1 MYKAQLTQA
10 PQLTQKTSI
19 TPRLQQALKVLNMP
33 LQELTQFIAQ
43 ELEQNPFL
51 ELEEEDETTLPAE
64 ESDPAPEWSEPEEN
78 PDREDSTIDIDW
90 ETAFEDRVSVS
101 ERVNSRYSDADE
113 LQSDLAHERSL
124 HEHLAEQLALAPPE
138 IIASETELTIGE
150 QILGNLNDDG
160 QLELKLFQIPC
171 EFLPELDKENLSIE
185 LHIFIQ
191 KNLQSATGDRNIQFS
206 ESAAIVVKDT
216 MSASAEKRGMPANR
230 AWKIND
236 KDNKKRYT
244 ILYEYIPCSHKMAL
258 NFYQLTLDDI
268 AETVGCD
275 TSLVE
280 TVLRKIQD
288 NFEPLGIAHR
298 DVREALLIQIRNYES
313 AVSGQQS
320 AVSKKTE
327 RKDWKKEWME
337 DENAADAPTL
347 PIFHPNADSQHG
359 SVICLS
365 QRIIENHFDTFLN
378 QQWDCIAK
386 ALKVDITAVDAAVKW
401 IGRLSPHPG
410 RYFSDPT
417 TRSLKKSSVTE
428 IITPDVEIQYLN
440 GKYQAISVDNH
451 IPRLHMNPYY
461 INLMRNHQDTL
472 DSEAKE
478 WIEKRYRDATN
489 LLSSLSQRG
498 STIARVTEAI
508 FEVQTEFLTQGV
520 KSIKPLTLRTIA
532 EKIGIHE
539 STVSRVTSN
548 KYVQTPHGM
557 YPLRFFFSNELAT
570 TQGEA
575 VSAKQVKNLIQEM
588 VDAEVRSKPLS
599 DQAIS
604 NSLKA
609 KGILLARRTVQKYR
623 DELGIPTSR
632 ERSAA
637 YADSRGN

>member
-33 LQELTQFIAQ
+33 LQELTQFITQ

-51 ELEEEDETTLPAE
+51 ELEEEDETALPAE
-64 ESDPAPEWSEPEEN
+64 ESDPAPEWNEPEEN

-101 ERVNSRYSDADE
+101 ERVNARYSDADE
-113 LQSDLAHERSL
+113 LQSDLPHERSL

-138 IIASETELTIGE
+138 IIASDTELTIGE

-171 EFLPELDKENLSIE
+171 EFLPELEKENLSIE

-191 KNLQSATGDRNIQFS
+191 KNLQSATGDPNILCS
-206 ESAAIVVKDT
+206 ESATIAAKDT
-216 MSASAEKRGMPANR
+216 GSSPTENRGMPANR

-236 KDNKKRYT
+236 KDNKKVYT
-244 ILYEYIPCSHKMAL
+244 ILHEYMPCSHRMVL

-275 TSLVE
+275 ISLVE
-280 TVLRKIQD
+280 AVLRKIQD

-298 DVREALLIQIRNYES
+298 DVREALLIQIRNYKPEES
-313 AVSGQQS
+313 RMNTEYDSLISEMRPNGENSSTSS
-320 AVSKKTE
+320 AKYE
-327 RKDWKKEWME
+327 
-337 DENAADAPTL
+337 AQC
-347 PIFHPNADSQHG
+347 ADSEYKKSIPVQY
-359 SVICLS
+359 LA
-365 QRIIENHFDTFLN
+365 QEIIENHFDTFLN

-386 ALKVDITAVDAAVKW
+386 ALTVDITAVDAAIKW

-428 IITPDVEIQYLN
+428 MITPDVEIQYLN

-461 INLMRNHQDTL
+461 VNLMRNHKDTL
-472 DSEAKE
+472 DADAKE

-508 FEVQTEFLTQGV
+508 FEVQTEFLTQGA
-520 KSIKPLTLRTIA
+520 KSIKPLTLKTIA

-570 TQGEA
+570 TQGDA

-588 VDAEVRSKPLS
+588 VGAEVPSKPLS

-637 YADSRGN
+637 HADSRLN

>member
-33 LQELTQFIAQ
+33 LQELTQFISQ

-51 ELEEEDETTLPAE
+51 ELEEDDEIALPTE
-64 ESDPAPEWSEPEEN
+64 ESEPDAEWNEPEEN
-78 PDREDSTIDIDW
+78 LDREDSTVDIDW

-101 ERVNSRYSDADE
+101 ERINSRYSDTDE
-113 LQSDLAHERSL
+113 LQPDLAHEGSL
-124 HEHLAEQLALAPPE
+124 HEYLDEQLDLAPPE
-138 IIASETELTIGE
+138 VIASETEYAIAA

-160 QLELKLFQIPC
+160 QLELEVFQVPC
-171 EFLPELDKENLSIE
+171 EFLPQLNEEVLSTE

-191 KNLQSATGDRNIQFS
+191 KKLSAATGDPDLQFS
-206 ESAAIVVKDT
+206 KTATIAVKDT
-216 MSASAEKRGMPANR
+216 MCPSPENRGMPAHR

-236 KDNKKRYT
+236 KDNKKTYT
-244 ILYEYIPCSHKMAL
+244 ILYECPPDSCKPAL
-258 NFYQLTLDDI
+258 IFYQLTLEDI

-280 TVLRKIQD
+280 NVLRKIQD
-288 NFEPLGIAHR
+288 NFEPIGIAHR
-298 DVREALLIQIRNYES
+298 DIREALLIQIRNYMMND
-313 AVSGQQS
+313 G
-320 AVSKKTE
+320 
-327 RKDWKKEWME
+327 D
-337 DENAADAPTL
+337 PGHCYTL
-347 PIFHPNADSQHG
+347 PLAHK
-359 SVICLS
+359 
-365 QRIIENHFDTFLN
+365 IIKNHFDAFLN
-378 QQWDCIAK
+378 QRWDGIAD
-386 ALKVDITAVDAAVKW
+386 ALKVDITAIDAAAKW

-410 RYFSDPT
+410 RYFTDPM
-417 TRSLKKSSVTE
+417 TRSLKKSSATE

-440 GKYQAISVDNH
+440 GKYQAISVDNY
-451 IPRLHMNPYY
+451 IPRLQMNPYY
-461 INLMRNHQDTL
+461 VNLMRNRPDTL
-472 DSEAKE
+472 DAEAKE

-489 LLSSLSQRG
+489 LLSSLAQRG

-548 KYVQTPHGM
+548 KYVQTQHGM

-570 TQGEA
+570 TQGDA

-588 VDAEVRSKPLS
+588 VNAEVASKPLS

-604 NSLKA
+604 NALKA

-632 ERSAA
+632 ERFKAKSI
-637 YADSRGN
+637 

>member
-33 LQELTQFIAQ
+33 RQELTQFLAQ
-43 ELEQNPFL
+43 ELEQNPLL

-64 ESDPAPEWSEPEEN
+64 ELDAASEWNESD
-78 PDREDSTIDIDW
+78 EDIDIEDTAVDIDW
-90 ETAFEDRVSVS
+90 EAAFEDRISLS
-101 ERVNSRYSDADE
+101 ERINSGYSDTDE
-113 LQSDLAHERSL
+113 LQLDLVQERSL
-124 HEHLAEQLALAPPE
+124 HEHLAEQLELAPPGV
-138 IIASETELTIGE
+138 IASEVERAIGE

-171 EFLPELDKENLSIE
+171 EFLPELDKENLSVE

-191 KNLQSATGDRNIQFS
+191 KNLQSATGDPNAQFS
-206 ESAAIVVKDT
+206 KTSTIAVKDAMPPST
-216 MSASAEKRGMPANR
+216 ENRGVPAHR

-236 KDNKKRYT
+236 KDNKKTYT
-244 ILYEYIPCSHKMAL
+244 ILYECIPDSRRPAL
-258 NFYQLTLDDI
+258 TFYQLTLDDI

-275 TSLVE
+275 TSLVKS
-280 TVLRKIQD
+280 VLRKIQD

-298 DVREALLIQIRNYES
+298 DIKEALLIQIRQNDSPSSVVGSRLGDDPVEPDS
-313 AVSGQQS
+313 ALTDNR
-320 AVSKKTE
+320 KLKTE
-327 RKDWKKEWME
+327 NYK
-337 DENAADAPTL
+337 T
-347 PIFHPNADSQHG
+347 DSQQV
-359 SVICLS
+359 SILPLA
-365 QRIIENHFDTFLN
+365 QEIIKNHFDAFLN
-378 QQWDCIAK
+378 QQWNRIAD
-386 ALKVDITAVDAAVKW
+386 ALKVDITAIDAAAKW

-410 RYFSDPT
+410 RYFTDPA
-417 TRSLKKSSVTE
+417 TRSLRKSSATE

-451 IPRLHMNPYY
+451 IPRLQMNPYY
-461 INLMRNHQDTL
+461 VNLMRNHQNTL
-472 DSEAKE
+472 DSEAKD
-478 WIEKRYRDATN
+478 WIEKRYRDAIN
-489 LLSSLSQRG
+489 LLSSLAQRG

-520 KSIKPLTLRTIA
+520 KSMKPLTLRTIA

-570 TQGEA
+570 TQGDA

-588 VDAEVRSKPLS
+588 VNAEVSSKPLS

-604 NSLKA
+604 NALKA

-632 ERSAA
+632 KRSAA
-637 YADSRGN
+637 RKNSRIN

>member
-1 MYKAQLTQA
+1 MYRAQLTQA

-33 LQELTQFIAQ
+33 LQELTQFISQ

-51 ELEEEDETTLPAE
+51 ELEEEDKAALPTE
-64 ESDPAPEWSEPEEN
+64 ESDSVPEWNEPEEN
-78 PDREDSTIDIDW
+78 LDREDSTIDIDW

-101 ERVNSRYSDADE
+101 ERLNSRYSDADE
-113 LQSDLAHERSL
+113 LQSDLVHERSL
-124 HEHLAEQLALAPPE
+124 HEHLAEQLALASPE
-138 IIASETELTIGE
+138 IIVSETECAIAE

-171 EFLPELDKENLSIE
+171 EFLPELDEGILSTE
-185 LHIFIQ
+185 LHIFIE
-191 KNLQSATGDRNIQFS
+191 KNLQAATGDRDIQFS
-206 ESAAIVVKDT
+206 KTATIVGADMLPPSTENGSV
-216 MSASAEKRGMPANR
+216 PANR

-236 KDNKKRYT
+236 KDNKKIYT
-244 ILYEYIPCSHKMAL
+244 ILYECIPDSHKTEL
-258 NFYQLTLDDI
+258 NFCQLTLDDI
-268 AETVGCD
+268 AETIGCD

-288 NFEPLGIAHR
+288 NFEPLGIAHQ
-298 DVREALLIQIRNYES
+298 DVREALLIQIRNYKPEDGTDAEHDSQSTEMSPKGKDSSTSS
-313 AVSGQQS
+313 A
-320 AVSKKTE
+320 AYKTQC
-327 RKDWKKEWME
+327 
-337 DENAADAPTL
+337 
-347 PIFHPNADSQHG
+347 ADSRYKNIPVQ
-359 SVICLS
+359 CLA
-365 QRIIENHFDTFLN
+365 QEIIENHFDTFLN
-378 QQWDCIAK
+378 QQWACIAG
-386 ALKVDITAVDAAVKW
+386 ALKVDITAIDTAAKW
-401 IGRLSPHPG
+401 IGKLSPHPG
-410 RYFSDPT
+410 RYFTDPT
-417 TRSLKKSSVTE
+417 TRSLKKSSFTE

-451 IPRLHMNPYY
+451 IPRLQMNPYY
-461 INLMRNHQDTL
+461 VNLMRNHQGTL
-472 DSEAKE
+472 DAEAKE

-489 LLSSLSQRG
+489 LLSSLAQRG
-498 STIARVTEAI
+498 STIARVTEVI
-508 FEVQTEFLTQGV
+508 FEVQAEFLTQGV

-532 EKIGIHE
+532 EKIGVHE

-570 TQGEA
+570 TQGDA

-588 VDAEVRSKPLS
+588 VGAEVPSKPLS

-604 NSLKA
+604 NALKA

-632 ERSAA
+632 ERSAVHE
-637 YADSRGN
+637 DSRFN

>member
-51 ELEEEDETTLPAE
+51 ELEEEDETALPLKNQIQHSNGA
-64 ESDPAPEWSEPEEN
+64 SQKKILIGKIALSI
-78 PDREDSTIDIDW
+78 SIGK
-90 ETAFEDRVSVS
+90 TAFEDRVSVS

-138 IIASETELTIGE
+138 IIASKTELTIGE

-171 EFLPELDKENLSIE
+171 EFLQELDKENLSIE

-191 KNLQSATGDRNIQFS
+191 KNLQSATGDPNIQFS
-206 ESAAIVVKDT
+206 ESAAIAVKDT
-216 MSASAEKRGMPANR
+216 MSASAENCGMPANR

-236 KDNKKRYT
+236 KENEKVYT
-244 ILYEYIPCSHKMAL
+244 ILYEYMPCSHKAAL

-298 DVREALLIQIRNYES
+298 DVREALLIQIRNYKPEEDGMNTEYDSLISEMRPNGENSSTSS
-313 AVSGQQS
+313 AEYEAQC
-320 AVSKKTE
+320 
-327 RKDWKKEWME
+327 
-337 DENAADAPTL
+337 
-347 PIFHPNADSQHG
+347 ADSENKKSIPMQY
-359 SVICLS
+359 LA
-365 QRIIENHFDTFLN
+365 QEIIENHFDIFLD

-386 ALKVDITAVDAAVKW
+386 ALRVDITAVDTAVKW

-417 TRSLKKSSVTE
+417 TRSLKKSSFTE

-461 INLMRNHQDTL
+461 VNLMRNHQDTL

-489 LLSSLSQRG
+489 LLSSLAQRG

-532 EKIGIHE
+532 QKIGIHE

-548 KYVQTPHGM
+548 KHVQTPHGM

-570 TQGEA
+570 TQGDA

-588 VDAEVRSKPLS
+588 VGAEVPSKPLS

-632 ERSAA
+632 KRSAA
-637 YADSRGN
+637 HTDSRLN

>member
-33 LQELTQFIAQ
+33 LQELTQFISQ

-51 ELEEEDETTLPAE
+51 ELEEDDEIALPTE
-64 ESDPAPEWSEPEEN
+64 ESEPDAEWNEPEEN
-78 PDREDSTIDIDW
+78 LDREDSTVDIDW

-101 ERVNSRYSDADE
+101 ERINSRYSDTDE
-113 LQSDLAHERSL
+113 LQPDLAHEGSL
-124 HEHLAEQLALAPPE
+124 HEYLDEQLDLAPPE
-138 IIASETELTIGE
+138 VIASETEYAIAA

-160 QLELKLFQIPC
+160 QLELEVFQVPC
-171 EFLPELDKENLSIE
+171 EFLPQLNEEVLSTE
-185 LHIFIQ
+185 LHIFIE
-191 KNLQSATGDRNIQFS
+191 KKLSAATGDPDLQFS
-206 ESAAIVVKDT
+206 KTATIAVKDT
-216 MSASAEKRGMPANR
+216 MCPSPENRGMPAHR

-236 KDNKKRYT
+236 KDNKKTYT
-244 ILYEYIPCSHKMAL
+244 ILYECPPDSCKPAL
-258 NFYQLTLDDI
+258 IFYQLTLEDI

-280 TVLRKIQD
+280 NVLRKIQD
-288 NFEPLGIAHR
+288 NFEPIGIAHR
-298 DVREALLIQIRNYES
+298 DIREALLIQIRNYMMND
-313 AVSGQQS
+313 G
-320 AVSKKTE
+320 
-327 RKDWKKEWME
+327 D
-337 DENAADAPTL
+337 PGHCYTL
-347 PIFHPNADSQHG
+347 PLAHK
-359 SVICLS
+359 
-365 QRIIENHFDTFLN
+365 IIKNHFDAFLN
-378 QQWDCIAK
+378 QRWDGIAD
-386 ALKVDITAVDAAVKW
+386 ALKVDITAIDAAAKW

-410 RYFSDPT
+410 RYFTDPM
-417 TRSLKKSSVTE
+417 TRSLKKSSATE

-440 GKYQAISVDNH
+440 GKYQAISVDNY
-451 IPRLHMNPYY
+451 IPRLQMNPYY
-461 INLMRNHQDTL
+461 VNLMRNRPDTL
-472 DSEAKE
+472 DAEAKE

-489 LLSSLSQRG
+489 LLSSLAQRG

-548 KYVQTPHGM
+548 KYVQTQHGM

-570 TQGEA
+570 TQGDA

-588 VDAEVRSKPLS
+588 VNAEVASKPLS

-604 NSLKA
+604 NALKA

-632 ERSAA
+632 ERFKAKSI
-637 YADSRGN
+637 

>member
-33 LQELTQFIAQ
+33 LQELTQFISQ

-51 ELEEEDETTLPAE
+51 ELEEDDEAAPPTE
-64 ESDPAPEWSEPEEN
+64 ESDPAPEWNEPEEDL
-78 PDREDSTIDIDW
+78 DREDNTVDLDW
-90 ETAFEDRVSVS
+90 ETTFEDRVSVS
-101 ERVNSRYSDADE
+101 ERINSRYSDADE
-113 LQSDLAHERSL
+113 LQSDPAHERSL
-124 HEHLAEQLALAPPE
+124 HEHLAEQLALAPLE
-138 IIASETELTIGE
+138 VIASETERAIGE

-171 EFLPELDKENLSIE
+171 EFLPELDEENLSIE

-191 KNLQSATGDRNIQFS
+191 KNLQASTGDPNLQFS
-206 ESAAIVVKDT
+206 QTSTIAVKRT
-216 MSASAEKRGMPANR
+216 MTATTENGGVPANR

-236 KDNKKRYT
+236 KENKKIYT
-244 ILYEYIPCSHKMAL
+244 ICYEYMPSNHTTGL

-280 TVLRKIQD
+280 AVLRKIQD
-288 NFEPLGIAHR
+288 NFEPLGIAYR
-298 DVREALLIQIRNYES
+298 DIREALLIQIRQNDS
-313 AVSGQQS
+313 QS
-320 AVSKKTE
+320 LIVDSRLGDDPIEPDAFLTANRKLKTE
-327 RKDWKKEWME
+327 ND
-337 DENAADAPTL
+337 T
-347 PIFHPNADSQHG
+347 ADSQHAML
-359 SVICLS
+359 CLA
-365 QRIIENHFDTFLN
+365 QEIVENHFDAFLN
-378 QQWDCIAK
+378 QQWDGIAD
-386 ALKVDITAVDAAVKW
+386 ALRVDITVIDEVAKW

-410 RYFSDPT
+410 RYFADPT
-417 TRSLKKSSVTE
+417 IRLLKRSSSTE

-440 GKYQAISVDNH
+440 GKYQAIAVDNH
-451 IPRLHMNPYY
+451 IPRLQMNPYY
-461 INLMRNHQDTL
+461 VNLIRNRQNTL
-472 DSEAKE
+472 DAEAKE

-489 LLSSLSQRG
+489 LLSSLAQRG

-570 TQGEA
+570 TQGDG

-588 VDAEVRSKPLS
+588 IDAEVRSKPLS

-604 NSLKA
+604 NALKA
-609 KGILLARRTVQKYR
+609 EGILLARRTVQKYR

-632 ERSAA
+632 ERSAVREVA
-637 YADSRGN
+637 RVN

>member
-33 LQELTQFIAQ
+33 LQELTQFISQ

-51 ELEEEDETTLPAE
+51 ELEEDDEIALPTE
-64 ESDPAPEWSEPEEN
+64 ESDPDAEWNEPEEN
-78 PDREDSTIDIDW
+78 LDREDSTVDIDW

-101 ERVNSRYSDADE
+101 ERINSRYSDTDE
-113 LQSDLAHERSL
+113 LQPDLAHEGSL
-124 HEHLAEQLALAPPE
+124 HEYLDEQLDLAPPAV
-138 IIASETELTIGE
+138 IASETEHAIAS

-160 QLELKLFQIPC
+160 QLELEVFQVPC
-171 EFLPELDKENLSIE
+171 EFLSQLNEEVLSTE

-191 KNLQSATGDRNIQFS
+191 KKLSAATGDPDFQFS
-206 ESAAIVVKDT
+206 KTATIAVKDT
-216 MSASAEKRGMPANR
+216 MCPSPENRGMPAYR

-236 KDNKKRYT
+236 KDNKKTYT
-244 ILYEYIPCSHKMAL
+244 ILYECPPDSCKPAL
-258 NFYQLTLDDI
+258 IFYQLTLDDI

-280 TVLRKIQD
+280 NVLRKIQD
-288 NFEPLGIAHR
+288 NFEPIGIAHR
-298 DVREALLIQIRNYES
+298 DIREALLIQIRNYMMND
-313 AVSGQQS
+313 GDPGH
-320 AVSKKTE
+320 
-327 RKDWKKEWME
+327 RC
-337 DENAADAPTL
+337 TL
-347 PIFHPNADSQHG
+347 PLAHK
-359 SVICLS
+359 
-365 QRIIENHFDTFLN
+365 IIKNHFDAFLN
-378 QQWDCIAK
+378 QQWDGIAD
-386 ALKVDITAVDAAVKW
+386 ALKVDITAIDAAAKW

-410 RYFSDPT
+410 RYFTDPT
-417 TRSLKKSSVTE
+417 TRSLKKSSATE

-451 IPRLHMNPYY
+451 IPRLQMNPYY
-461 INLMRNHQDTL
+461 LNLMRNRPDTL
-472 DSEAKE
+472 DAEAKA

-489 LLSSLSQRG
+489 LLSSLAQRG

-548 KYVQTPHGM
+548 KYVQTQHGM

-570 TQGEA
+570 TQGDV

-588 VDAEVRSKPLS
+588 VNAEVASKPLS

-604 NSLKA
+604 NALKA

-632 ERSAA
+632 ERFKAKSI
-637 YADSRGN
+637 

>member
-10 PQLTQKTSI
+10 PQLTQRTSI

-51 ELEEEDETTLPAE
+51 ELEEEDETALPAE
-64 ESDPAPEWSEPEEN
+64 EGSDPTPEWNEPEEN
-78 PDREDSTIDIDW
+78 PDREDSTTDIDW

-101 ERVNSRYSDADE
+101 ERLSSRHSDADE

-171 EFLPELDKENLSIE
+171 EFLPELDEEYLSVE
-185 LHIFIQ
+185 LHILIQ
-191 KNLQSATGDRNIQFS
+191 KNLQSATGDRHLQFS
-206 ESAAIVVKDT
+206 ESATIAVKDT
-216 MSASAEKRGMPANR
+216 MSPSMENDGGASNR

-236 KDNKKRYT
+236 TDNKKTYT
-244 ILYEYIPCSHKMAL
+244 ILYEYMPCSHTTTL

-275 TSLVE
+275 TLLVE

-288 NFEPLGIAHR
+288 NFEPLGIAYR
-298 DVREALLIQIRNYES
+298 DVREALLIQIRNYEPE
-313 AVSGQQS
+313 SGVD
-320 AVSKKTE
+320 AEYNAWITE
-327 RKDWKKEWME
+327 MNRDGERRSTSSGECK
-337 DENAADAPTL
+337 AL
-347 PIFHPNADSQHG
+347 QYADSRYRNVPVQ
-359 SVICLS
+359 CLAHE
-365 QRIIENHFDTFLN
+365 IIENHFDTFLH
-378 QQWDCIAK
+378 QQWNYIAE
-386 ALKVDITAVDAAVKW
+386 ALKVDITAIDTVGKW

-410 RYFSDPT
+410 RYFADPT
-417 TRSLKKSSVTE
+417 TRSLRRASFTE

-451 IPRLHMNPYY
+451 IPRLQMNPYY
-461 INLMRNHQDTL
+461 VNLIRNHQGTL

-489 LLSSLSQRG
+489 FLSSLSQRG

-557 YPLRFFFSNELAT
+557 YPLRYFFSNELAT
-570 TQGEA
+570 TQGEG

-588 VDAEVRSKPLS
+588 VDAEVPSKPLS

-637 YADSRGN
+637 HEGSRVN